1 MIAANNGSVA
11 LAQFAAEAGDHRT
24 AQSMVHEI
32 AAVRLASDTLRECR
46 TSRLVGPVPK
56 AAICLAETTWA
67 VGPTL
72 IVAKPG

>member
-32 AAVRLASDTLRECR
+32 AAVRLPSNTLGESGHPGSSAQCQKPQFR
-46 TSRLVGPVPK
+46 
-56 AAICLAETTWA
+56 LAETTWA
-67 VGPTL
+67 VGATL

>member
-1 MIAANNGSVA
+1 
-11 LAQFAAEAGDHRT
+11 
-24 AQSMVHEI
+24 MVHEI

-56 AAICLAETTWA
+56 AAIRLAETTWA
-67 VGPTL
+67 VGATL